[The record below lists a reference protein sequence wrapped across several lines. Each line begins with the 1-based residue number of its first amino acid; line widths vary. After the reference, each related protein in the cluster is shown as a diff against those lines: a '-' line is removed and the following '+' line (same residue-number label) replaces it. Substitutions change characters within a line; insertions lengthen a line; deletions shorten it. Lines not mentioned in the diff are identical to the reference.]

1 MIFYLHLD
9 LWNRISKHFII
20 SLNFPCLVYCVVC
33 LCRFLVFLWWGIFV
47 EVAVEE
53 VSRIFHKNW
62 GRLNFANTFALAEN
76 GAIFIRHQTSKK
88 QVR

>member
-1 MIFYLHLD
+1 MSFFGIF
-9 LWNRISKHFII
+9 
-20 SLNFPCLVYCVVC
+20 
-33 LCRFLVFLWWGIFV
+33 WWGICV

-62 GRLNFANTFALAEN
+62 SRLNFANTFVLAEN

-88 QVR
+88 QLR